1 MGGRPFGVT
10 LRPMLPDS
18 RDAANLAAKV
28 AVTRDF
34 PVAELSFY
42 HYGLAPLSALDWIRE
57 ALAPGEGQTSGRDH

>member
-1 MGGRPFGVT
+1 
-10 LRPMLPDS
+10 MLPDA

-42 HYGLAPLSALDWIRE
+42 HYGLAPLSALDWIRA
-57 ALAPGEGQTSGRDH
+57 ALAQG